1 MNAGKRLKLSGV
13 RASLRDI
20 FFFFPSHILNSKQEA
35 VNLTPVA
42 EREIS
47 PHYSCKNAVSEFY
60 SLLKNTYGHGPY
72 FSGIVEYEQ
81 FSSHL
86 REKNDFL
93 GDRNVLA
100 FPEEKKK
107 KKNKGKRF
115 VDNIFI

>member
-1 MNAGKRLKLSGV
+1 M
-13 RASLRDI
+13 
-20 FFFFPSHILNSKQEA
+20 
-35 VNLTPVA
+35 A

-72 FSGIVEYEQ
+72 FSGVVEYEQ

-107 KKNKGKRF
+107 KKRTKERGLLT
-115 VDNIFI
+115 IFLFDHLKLNSQFSITFLSHL